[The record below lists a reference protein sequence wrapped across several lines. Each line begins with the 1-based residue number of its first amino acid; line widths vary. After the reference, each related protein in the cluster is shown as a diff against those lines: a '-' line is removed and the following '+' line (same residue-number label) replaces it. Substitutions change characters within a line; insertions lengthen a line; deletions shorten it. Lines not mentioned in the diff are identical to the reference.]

1 MNILMVTM
9 QMDIGGAE
17 THILELCRA
26 LARMGHHITLVSN
39 GGVYAEMLSSD
50 GVRHVTLPLHTKSP
64 LSVLT
69 AKAGLDKCIREGAR
83 TQDGTFLGD
92 YHIVHAHARIPAWIC
107 GLLWDKYK
115 KHPLTRDGKTVPLF
129 RFVTTAHLNFSINP
143 LWRRISRWGE
153 RTMSVSEDI
162 VEYLVDEYGIPR
174 NHIQTTINGID
185 MEKFSPDA
193 DFTPILTEFGLDK
206 NHRRLVYMSRLDEDR
221 AAYAY
226 TMARIAP
233 TLAQRFPDLD
243 ILIVGGG
250 TEESAIRA
258 LADKANAEAGRKIV
272 TMTGGRADTHRF
284 CAAADVFVGVS
295 RSALEAM
302 SAAKPVIVA
311 GNQGALGIFDES
323 KLTVAVDTNFCCR
336 GCGLLTDTEL
346 CDQITTLL
354 SEPDERRLQR
364 GQYCQRI
371 IREYYTADR
380 MARDYVSLY
389 ENALAAPV
397 YARHA
402 KAQERTG
409 VLLSGYYGFGNM
421 GDESLL
427 ATISASL
434 AEAIP
439 GVQITAL
446 TRHPQKDSVRT
457 GLHCVNRMGFWQVW
471 REMGRTRLFLSGGG
485 SLLQDVTSGKSLQYY
500 TALLSLAKRCGM
512 TTVVYANGI
521 GPIRREK
528 NKRLVARTLQD
539 CDAISVRD
547 ADSYRLLQEM
557 GVAEDK
563 LQLRADPAFLL
574 QMPPESEQ
582 TKTRNRLGLSELAP
596 GSYVVLSLR
605 RLHRKR
611 DKAEDNRLA
620 GEMAKVCAGL
630 YTKYGLTTVLV
641 PMQQQNDR
649 PLALQVSEKMTAM
662 GIADAVRIVEPES
675 AGEMLSVLAGAKLT
689 IGMRLHCLIYAAVAG
704 VPMIGLSYDPKIDA
718 LLRSLQQSQQS
729 RLHLYNAAEVQADT
743 LLTGV
748 AEVLQNE
755 DAIRHSLREAT
766 AEMRKRCEEDVRS
779 VASRL

>member
-26 LARMGHHITLVSN
+26 LSRLGHHITLVSN

-69 AKAGLDKCIREGAR
+69 AKAGLDKCIREGA
-83 TQDGTFLGD
+83 TAPDGTFLGD
-92 YHIVHAHARIPAWIC
+92 YEIVHAHARIPAWIC

-115 KHPLTRDGKTVPLF
+115 KHPLIRDGKPIPLF

-162 VEYLVDEYGIPR
+162 VDYLVDEYGIPR

-185 MEKFSPDA
+185 MAKFSPDA

-206 NHRRLVYMSRLDEDR
+206 NRRRLVYMSRLDEDR

-226 TMARIAP
+226 TMAKIAP
-233 TLAQRFPDLD
+233 TLAKRFPDLD

-250 TEESAIRA
+250 TEEAAIRT
-258 LADKANAEAGRKIV
+258 LADKANAQSGRKIV
-272 TMTGGRADTHRF
+272 TMTGGRSDTHLF

-311 GNQGALGIFDES
+311 GNQGALGIFDET

-336 GCGLLTDTEL
+336 GCGMLTDTEL

-354 SEPDERRLQR
+354 NESDAQR
-364 GQYCQRI
+364 ATRGAYSQQI
-371 IREYYTADR
+371 IEQYYTADR

-389 ENALAAPV
+389 ENAMRAPV
-397 YARHA
+397 FSRG
-402 KAQERTG
+402 KSD
-409 VLLSGYYGFGNM
+409 VILSGYYGFGNM

-427 ATISASL
+427 ATISTSL
-434 AEAIP
+434 AEACP
-439 GVQITAL
+439 GMQITAL
-446 TRHPQKDSVRT
+446 TRHPKKDSLRT
-457 GLHCVNRMGFWQVW
+457 GLRCVNRMRFSHVW
-471 REMGRTRLFLSGGG
+471 REMGKARLFLSGGG

-500 TALLSLAKRCGM
+500 TALLALAKKRGM
-512 TTVVYANGI
+512 TTMIYANGI

-528 NKRLVARTLQD
+528 NKILATHAVNG
-539 CDAISVRD
+539 CDKISVRD
-547 ADSYRLLQEM
+547 EDSYRMLAEM
-557 GVAEDK
+557 GVNGAK
-563 LQLRADPAFLL
+563 LRLSADPAFLL
-574 QMPPESEQ
+574 HMPTETEQ
-582 TKTRNRLGLSELAP
+582 KKTRARLGLSDLAP

-605 RLHRKR
+605 RLNRNR
-611 DKAEDNRLA
+611 DKVGDSRLA
-620 GEMAKVCAGL
+620 CEMARLCATV
-630 YTKYGLTTVLV
+630 YETYGLTPVLV
-641 PMQQQNDR
+641 PMQPQNDR
-649 PLALQVSEKMTAM
+649 A
-662 GIADAVRIVEPES
+662 IADQLAAQLTEPIARIVVPEN
-675 AGEMLSVLAGAKLT
+675 AEEMLSVLAGAKWT
-689 IGMRLHCLIYAAVAG
+689 IAMRLHCLIYAAVAG

-718 LLRSLQQSQQS
+718 LLRSLHQPY
-729 RLHLYNAAEVQADT
+729 LYDAATAEADT
-743 LLTGV
+743 LLKAV
-748 AEVLQNE
+748 AEVMREEETIRTTLQ
-755 DAIRHSLREAT
+755 IAT
-766 AEMRKRCEEDVRS
+766 AEMRERCREDVQQ
-779 VASRL
+779 VADLLL